1 MDGWSFL
8 ERIFTFDRKKES
20 FDFREEIE
28 ISTFLADIRF
38 KDINTKI
45 KNNMQLRNNGKYKQA
60 LVEKIPKVQN
70 NQFKVVSHTVQY
82 SKAPMV

>member
-1 MDGWSFL
+1 M
-8 ERIFTFDRKKES
+8 IFFRKDIHFWQKKES

-60 LVEKIPKVQN
+60 LVEKIPKIQN
-70 NQFKVVSHTVQY
+70 NHFKVVSHTVQY
-82 SKAPMV
+82 SKAPVV